1 MGNIFDI
8 FDKLKAEREAVAPV
22 SFLIVGLGNPGAKYE
37 KTRHNVG
44 FIAADFIA
52 DKLGVKVNRAKYHA
66 LISEVNIGNMRGIIM
81 KPETYMNNSGIAV
94 AEAARFYNIPP
105 EMVIVLH
112 DEISFDPGLF
122 RIRRKG
128 SAGGHNGLKSII
140 EHLGSQD
147 FPRLKLGV
155 GQKPHP
161 EYDLADWVL
170 GRLPDADMKKFT
182 DRLSDV
188 YESVRL
194 IIAGNID
201 GAMSKFSK

>member
-66 LISEVNIGNMRGIIM
+66 LISEVNLGNMRGIIM
-81 KPETYMNNSGIAV
+81 KPETYMNNSGMAV
-94 AEAARFYNIPP
+94 AEAAKFYNIPP
-105 EMVIVLH
+105 ERVIVLH

-128 SAGGHNGLKSII
+128 SAG
-140 EHLGSQD
+140 
-147 FPRLKLGV
+147 
-155 GQKPHP
+155 
-161 EYDLADWVL
+161 
-170 GRLPDADMKKFT
+170 
-182 DRLSDV
+182 
-188 YESVRL
+188 
-194 IIAGNID
+194 
-201 GAMSKFSK
+201 

>member
-8 FDKLKAEREAVAPV
+8 FDKLKKEERSVQPV
-22 SFLIVGLGNPGAKYE
+22 SFLVVGLGNPGAKYE

-44 FIAADFIA
+44 FIAVDDIA
-52 DKLGVKVNRAKYHA
+52 HRLGVKIDRVKYHA
-66 LISEVNIGNMRGIIM
+66 LITEVVIDGKRGILM
-81 KPETYMNNSGIAV
+81 KPETYMNNSGVAV
-94 AEAARFYNIPP
+94 AEAAKFYNIPP
-105 EMVIVLH
+105 ESIIVLH

-140 EHLGSQD
+140 EHTGSQD
-147 FPRLKLGV
+147 FPRIKLGV

-170 GRLPDADMKKFT
+170 GKLPEADMKKYT

-194 IIAGNID
+194 IISGNID